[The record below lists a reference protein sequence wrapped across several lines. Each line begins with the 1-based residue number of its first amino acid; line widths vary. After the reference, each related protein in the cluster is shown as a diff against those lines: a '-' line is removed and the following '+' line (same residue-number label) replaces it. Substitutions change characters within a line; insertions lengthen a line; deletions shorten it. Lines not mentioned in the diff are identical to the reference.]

1 MSLWNTAKALDLKC
15 EVVSVSEKDGGT
27 HVYGSRF
34 SGFEASDNLYGD
46 WDDERGPSWGT
57 KIPASK
63 VTWLIPGADSSTRNW
78 LEQSKKSNFQEVQMA
93 YMTVSPF
100 DFQ

>member
-15 EVVSVSEKDGGT
+15 EVISVSEKDEGSR
-27 HVYGSRF
+27 VYGSKFR
-34 SGFEASDNLYGD
+34 GFEALDNLYGD

-78 LEQSKKSNFQEVQMA
+78 LDQSKKTDLREAQMA

-100 DFQ
+100 ASQ